1 MSERSSKVPDMD
13 GSGEELLLRQPFGIR
28 FPGLVD
34 AAHLSIDSLALAA
47 ARDANGGSLLVHW
60 LGNNAGPNVADLLN
74 VTEEDVLSWR
84 NIGVGK
90 RAQILDFLAAI
101 DYARDDFIGSGP
113 KATVHP
119 AVESVQ
125 ADPDLHLLIDW
136 TQFAGP
142 LRTWA
147 DVERSVL
154 GQVLPADV
162 THALDRLR
170 ARRIPAP
177 APTTDAESVLAAW
190 FGEMKIR
197 DRDILQHRLVGAP
210 PRTLEE
216 IGSQHG
222 VTRERIR
229 QVQRK
234 LTDKVPGLLATDEWR
249 VVRWEVFA
257 QQHRLGACA
266 PLTLSEAEF
275 LSSSEGF
282 PRALILWL
290 AGYERFE
297 QTVRRRGFA
306 TPSAGTVPL
315 LDGTPIVDRDALGAS
330 LVADGVHVELV
341 DWLIDSVPG
350 IARIDDEVVLW
361 PSNIV
366 EKSYAVLSVRG
377 VPMTPDA
384 LAEAIG
390 GGVSVRGLRGRL
402 YEDDRVARVSAR
414 EVGLVAWGGEEYTSV
429 PGLMTTYLEEHGPS
443 SITDLQDNLE
453 ERFGAS
459 RASVAM
465 VRAAPIFANRGQ
477 QIWLRGADEPFVPR
491 NTSHIIP
498 GHYRAGD
505 RLVWR
510 LKADRELMRGSGR
523 SAPPEIAAFVGLQ
536 PGANTKLRATPRDVH
551 FAWLMTSHVGPQMG
565 SLKQLAEAEGIVEGD
580 ELFLVLDRS
589 AHAAH
594 VRPIGA
600 APTDEGL
607 AAAIAHMTGL
617 PLHACTSQEALA
629 TCVGVPAS
637 DLVDV
642 LSSRGDTEVAE
653 LADRLPE

>member
-1 MSERSSKVPDMD
+1 MD
-13 GSGEELLLRQPFGIR
+13 SSGEGLISQQPFRIR

-34 AAHLSIDSLALAA
+34 AAHLSIDSLALAP
-47 ARDANGGSLLVHW
+47 ARDANGGYLLVNW
-60 LGNNAGPNVADLLN
+60 LVNNAGPKVADLLE
-74 VTEEDVLSWR
+74 VTEEDVLAWR

-90 RAQILDFLAAI
+90 RNQILDFLAAV
-101 DYARDDFIGSGP
+101 DYSREDFVGSGP
-113 KATVHP
+113 QATVHH
-119 AVESVQ
+119 AVQSMQ
-125 ADPDLHLLIDW
+125 ADPDLLLLIEW
-136 TQFAGP
+136 TQFVGP

-147 DVERSVL
+147 DVEDSVI
-154 GQVLPADV
+154 GQVLPTDV
-162 THALDRLR
+162 SEALGRLR
-170 ARRIPAP
+170 TRRIPEPAP
-177 APTTDAESVLAAW
+177 ASGAETLLADW
-190 FGEMKIR
+190 VDEMEPR
-197 DRDILQHRLVGAP
+197 DRDILQHRLVEAP

-216 IGSQHG
+216 IGTEHG

-234 LTDKVPGLLATDEWR
+234 LTDRVPDLLASDAWR

-266 PLTLSEAEF
+266 PLTPGEAAF
-275 LSSSEGF
+275 LSSAEGF

-290 AGYERFE
+290 AGYERVE

-306 TPSAGTVPL
+306 MPTAGTVPV
-315 LDGTPIVDRDALGAS
+315 LDETPIVDRDALGGS
-330 LVADGVHVELV
+330 LLADGVHAELV

-350 IARIDDEVVLW
+350 IARVDDEVVLW
-361 PSNIV
+361 PGNIV

-402 YEDDRVARVSAR
+402 YEDDRIARVSAR

-453 ERFGAS
+453 ERFGAN

-465 VRAAPIFANRGQ
+465 VRAAPVFANLGPK
-477 QIWLRGADEPFVPR
+477 IWLRGPDEPFVPR
-491 NTSHIIP
+491 NTPHVIP
-498 GHYRAGD
+498 GHYRSGD
-505 RLVWR
+505 QLIWR

-523 SAPPEIAAFVGLQ
+523 SAPPEIATFIGLQ
-536 PGANTKLRATPRDVH
+536 PGAHTKLRAAPRDVH

-565 SLKQLAEAEGIVEGD
+565 SLKQLAEAVGVTEGD
-580 ELFLVLDRS
+580 EVLLVLDRS
-589 AHAAH
+589 SHSASLRPVPHQAFSVDAAEA
-594 VRPIGA
+594 VA
-600 APTDEGL
+600 QL
-607 AAAIAHMTGL
+607 TGL
-617 PLHACTSQEALA
+617 PAHACSTREALA
-629 TCVGVPAS
+629 ASVGVGVE
-637 DLVDV
+637 DLMATLRD
-642 LSSRGDTEVAE
+642 RGDEDVAE
-653 LADRLPE
+653 LAEALPD